1 MKKHRMVLLLA
12 SALLLTG
19 CRGIS
24 KAEETTV
31 TVDEDGRITQALVE
45 DFSQENYSS
54 QELEKEIAGLIETY
68 NGENQSKGVSMESC
82 QVKDGQARVVLEYA
96 SSEDY
101 RGFNLVDFFAGTVDQ
116 AQQEG
121 YSFDCGFLDAGKNTV
136 AKGTVPDTCTQMQTV
151 IVKEPTC
158 VLTPGEILYVS
169 SNMEILDSN
178 RARLSSDTG
187 IENENAQVVTEA
199 YGIVIY
205 QS

>member
-19 CRGIS
+19 CGGIS

-54 QELEKEIAGLIETY
+54 QELEKEIAGLIEAY
-68 NGENQSKGVSMESC
+68 NGDKQSKGVSMESC
-82 QVKDGQARVVLEYA
+82 QVKDGQARVILEYVTV
-96 SSEDY
+96 EDY
-101 RGFNLVDFFAGTVDQ
+101 REFNLVDFFAGTVDQ

-121 YSFDCGFLDAGKNTV
+121 YSFGCGFLDAGKNTV
-136 AKGTVPDTCTQMQTV
+136 AEGTVPDTCTQMQTV

>member
-1 MKKHRMVLLLA
+1 MKKCRVVLLLA
-12 SALLLTG
+12 SALLWTG
-19 CRGIS
+19 CGGIS

-31 TVDEDGRITQALVE
+31 TVDENGRITQALVE
-45 DFSQENYSS
+45 DFSQENYSGK
-54 QELEKEIAGLIETY
+54 ELENEIAGLIKTY
-68 NGENQSKGVSMESC
+68 NKENQNGSVTMESC
-82 QVKDGQARVVLEYA
+82 QVKDKQARVILEYA
-96 SSEDY
+96 SDEDY
-101 RGFNLVDFFAGTVDQ
+101 RAFNLVDFFAGTVDQ

-121 YSFDCGFLDAGKNTV
+121 YSFDCGFLDAEKNAV
-136 AKGTVPDTCTQMQTV
+136 EEGIVPDTCTQMQTV
-151 IVKEPTC
+151 IIKEPTC

-187 IENENAQVVTEA
+187 IEDENAQVVTDA